1 MSDISFN
8 DAMECERW
16 LEQLAEFIK
25 RHFPRRAAGR
35 RADFLIL
42 RSDIEKASAVLSCS
56 RGSWVIGHNHGNG
69 HTDDADP
76 VPPGEAVIEVP

>member
-25 RHFPRRAAGR
+25 RHFPDG
-35 RADFLIL
+35 LQGEEQISL
-42 RSDIEKASAVLSCS
+42 SYVLCS